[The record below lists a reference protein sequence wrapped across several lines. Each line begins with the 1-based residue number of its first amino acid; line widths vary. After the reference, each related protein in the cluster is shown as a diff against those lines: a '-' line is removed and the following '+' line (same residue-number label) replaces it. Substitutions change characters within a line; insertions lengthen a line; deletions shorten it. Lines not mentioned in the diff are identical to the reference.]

1 MNSESK
7 SIILAES
14 SRTIGQ
20 IGNTIVLDL
29 SARVREVEALTRT
42 FGATI
47 AHLPK
52 SEALFK
58 AIVPTLLDF
67 QGDLSIAGGGVWHEP
82 YRFSPDRARRSFFFG
97 RDAEGELKYF
107 DHYNKSGSGYHHEAW
122 YAIGRYAKAG
132 QCLWS
137 ASYLDPHSY
146 QPMITCTAP
155 MFEIGT
161 FSGVVTVD
169 LKLEGV
175 QAFVETWRKKTGGYI
190 FVLDRNNRFVTFPNP
205 LLVSTKTEESEGHT
219 AAEFMLAGEFAA
231 KQPLFAPLAIAVEAM
246 NQAILQEA
254 QNRSGYQFDVAK
266 KLQADSYQIDATE
279 AELIASILADPL
291 NVNDAFGE
299 DNSTTHLDQKF
310 EVERDFLLKEPA
322 TAFLFHVPRSYWK
335 VVIVKPFSEAAMATY
350 SIIQA
355 EKMSGLGQLVSGVA
369 HEVNNPIN
377 FIHGN
382 LTYTDTYTQ
391 ALLAIVKLYQQH
403 YPDPPLEIQ
412 RLLEDSDLN
421 FIATDLPK
429 LLTSMQAGADR
440 IRQLVLSLRN
450 FARMDEAAVK
460 KVDLHEGLESTLM
473 LLESRLK
480 LRSGKTSIQIG
491 KNYGIL
497 PLVECYP
504 GLLNQVF
511 MNLLINAIDALEE
524 SMVVDPQLTVSGIQ
538 THDGQ
543 QAVHSKQPT
552 ITIQTESLGQSVA
565 IRIADNGLG
574 VSQAVQQRLFDPFF
588 TTKPVG
594 KGIGLGLSISYQIV
608 TEKHRG
614 QLVCRSILGQGSEFC
629 IEIPVQIGL

>member
-1 MNSESK
+1 
-7 SIILAES
+7 
-14 SRTIGQ
+14 
-20 IGNTIVLDL
+20 
-29 SARVREVEALTRT
+29 
-42 FGATI
+42 
-47 AHLPK
+47 
-52 SEALFK
+52 
-58 AIVPTLLDF
+58 
-67 QGDLSIAGGGVWHEP
+67 
-82 YRFSPDRARRSFFFG
+82 
-97 RDAEGELKYF
+97 
-107 DHYNKSGSGYHHEAW
+107 
-122 YAIGRYAKAG
+122 
-132 QCLWS
+132 
-137 ASYLDPHSY
+137 
-146 QPMITCTAP
+146 
-155 MFEIGT
+155 
-161 FSGVVTVD
+161 
-169 LKLEGV
+169 
-175 QAFVETWRKKTGGYI
+175 
-190 FVLDRNNRFVTFPNP
+190 
-205 LLVSTKTEESEGHT
+205 
-219 AAEFMLAGEFAA
+219 
-231 KQPLFAPLAIAVEAM
+231 M

-299 DNSTTHLDQKF
+299 DNSTIHLDQKF

-511 MNLLINAIDALEE
+511 MNILINAIDALEE
-524 SMVVDPQLTVSGIQ
+524 SMVADPQLTVSGIQ